1 VLKYVY
7 ISIVPRT
14 FLLLMEFLL
23 GVMLTASQ
31 RIKQLQKSRESADSV
46 LRLAV
51 NSGGC
56 SGYSYSF
63 TMEEPNI
70 GEQDRWVP
78 CHCNGVNVSVKR

>member
-1 VLKYVY
+1 MLKYVY

-70 GEQDRWVP
+70 GEQDRWVT
-78 CHCNGVNVSVKR
+78 CRCTGVNVG